1 MIDMKAERASIRRHM
16 EAVEAAENGRDEE
29 AFLATVVD
37 DVILQWPGQPE
48 IVGKEAARAWFRGA
62 MASFVSSH
70 ETILQIEVAA
80 SGDVAWQR
88 GTYVTTYEGPEGRM
102 EMEGKYL
109 DVLRKV
115 NGEWLSV
122 VVATSGNG

>member
-1 MIDMKAERASIRRHM
+1 MIDMEAERAAIRQHM

-29 AFLATVVD
+29 AFLATMVD
-37 DVILQWPGQPE
+37 DVILQWPRQPE
-48 IVGKEAARAWFRGA
+48 IVGKEAARAWFREA
-62 MASFVSSH
+62 MADFVSSH
-70 ETILQIEVAA
+70 ETLLQIEVAA